1 MCVCV
6 QLPRADRVL
15 RFSIEN
21 ASKRRDYPAVVY
33 CGAVLAFCRCCHPTG
48 RWLAALKAEKH
59 GLVEETLTGAVFESV
74 ARRTVLPA
82 TNAVHVLGFGGVVLL
97 MCVWLA

>member
-21 ASKRRDYPAVVY
+21 ASKRLDYPAVVY
-33 CGAVLAFCRCCHPTG
+33 RGAVLVLSRCCHPTG
-48 RWLAALKAEKH
+48 RWLPALWAKKH
-59 GLVEETLTGAVFESV
+59 GLIEEPLTGAVFESV
-74 ARRTVLPA
+74 ARRTARSA
-82 TNAVHVLGFGGVVLL
+82 TNAVRV
-97 MCVWLA
+97 